1 MEGKKLHL
9 SIVSPSKLIID
20 KDVDMV
26 IMRTVGGDM
35 GVLPGHENTTT
46 ILSLGE
52 FRTINNDEE
61 EVLSVLGGFAEV
73 TSTSVTVLTDAAELG
88 QEIDKDRAMTAKER
102 AEGRINNNNGE
113 IDIHRAELA
122 LRRANVRL
130 EVYNLTHKK

>member
-9 SIVSPSKLIID
+9 SIVSPSKVIID

-35 GVLPGHENTTT
+35 GILPGHENTTT

-52 FRTINNDEE
+52 FRAINNDEE
-61 EVLSVLGGFAEV
+61 EVISVLGGFAEING
-73 TSTSVTVLTDAAELG
+73 TSVTVLTDAAELSE
-88 QEIDKDRAMTAKER
+88 EIDKERALTAKER
-102 AEGRINNNNGE
+102 AERRINNTTSE
-113 IDIHRAELA
+113 IDIQRAELA